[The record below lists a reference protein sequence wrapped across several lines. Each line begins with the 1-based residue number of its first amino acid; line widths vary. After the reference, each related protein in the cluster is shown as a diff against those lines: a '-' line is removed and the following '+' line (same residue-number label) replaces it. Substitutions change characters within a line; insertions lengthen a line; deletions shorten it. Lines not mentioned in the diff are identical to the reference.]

1 MNTYKNL
8 LRRIAFIVVM
18 FVLQNATTV
27 NAQQFHTLYW
37 MQGIPQSSYANPALQ
52 PLPGF
57 YLGIPALSAVY
68 GGFTNTGF
76 APMDVL
82 RKDANGKLYFDDE
95 NLISRLSG
103 KNQLMFDVSAD
114 ILAFGFRTRQKNYF
128 SFNVTERVE
137 TRLGYPGDLVRLG
150 LKGNDPF
157 REEGVSANF
166 GGFALDVSHF
176 REFGLGFSRKW
187 TDRLNAGFRA
197 KLLLGMG
204 NVSFARSNIELFTG
218 PVNYELL
225 VSADM
230 LVNTSLP
237 IQLAPLDELG
247 DGLDVEFEPEDAVKY
262 LLNSKNLGFAID
274 LGASYN
280 ITPKL
285 VVAASIRDLGYIN
298 WNSDVENFA
307 LKGQFEFTGLSY
319 QDVFPNEDE
328 NGGNENG
335 DDPFKLI
342 LDSIIDLFDRQET
355 TNAYSQMLTSKA
367 FLSVAYN
374 LTSMHKFALLGRG
387 EFYAGKVYP
396 SFTASYN
403 FQPINRFGSTIS
415 YSYIHGNY
423 HNLGFGFHIN
433 LLPLQIYVVGDNLFW
448 ALQPHTFQVL
458 NIQAGVN
465 LAFGYRKKKADPT
478 APSFRW

>member
-8 LRRIAFIVVM
+8 LRKSALFIAL
-18 FVLQNATTV
+18 FVLPGLMPAK
-27 NAQQFHTLYW
+27 AQQFHTLYW

-57 YLGIPALSAVY
+57 YLGIPGLSAVY
-68 GGFTNTGF
+68 AGFANTGF
-76 APMDVL
+76 APMDIL

-95 NLISRLSG
+95 HFISRLSE
-103 KNQLMFDVSAD
+103 KNQMMLDVSAD

-128 SFNVTERVE
+128 SFNITERVE
-137 TRLGYPGDLVRLG
+137 TRFGYPGDLFRIA
-150 LKGNDPF
+150 LKGNDTF
-157 REEGVSANF
+157 REEGVPANF
-166 GGFALDVSHF
+166 GGFSLDVSHF
-176 REFGLGFSRKW
+176 REFGIGFSRQW
-187 TDRLNAGFRA
+187 TDKLSAGFRA
-197 KLLLGMG
+197 KLLQGMG
-204 NVSFARSNIELFTG
+204 NVNFERSNIELFTG

-237 IQLAPLDELG
+237 VQLAPLDELG
-247 DGLDVEFEPEDAVKY
+247 DGLDVEFELEDAIKY
-262 LLNSKNLGFAID
+262 LLNSKNKGFAID

-307 LKGQFEFTGLSY
+307 LKGQFEFTGLAY
-319 QDVFPNEDE
+319 KDFFPGDDN
-328 NGGNENG
+328 NGGDENG

-342 LDSIIDLFDRQET
+342 MDSIIDLFDRQET
-355 TNAYSQMLTSKA
+355 ANAYSQMLTSKA

-387 EFYAGKVYP
+387 EIFAGKIYP

-403 FQPINRFGSTIS
+403 FQPINRFGSTLS

-423 HNLGFGFHIN
+423 HNVGLGFHIN
-433 LLPLQIYVVGDNLFW
+433 LLPLQIYVVGDNFF
-448 ALQPHTFQVL
+448 AAMQPHTFQVF